1 MTENTEEPTQQTPM
15 AGEENK
21 AASDH
26 PTSDAADFS
35 SQFAALS
42 RKERE
47 LHLQQKELASK
58 RQQLDQ
64 MSAKVAE
71 YEKTMALAKENPE
84 AFLERSGLSMKELL
98 TRELNGGE
106 LPESEILKKQL
117 ADQAAQIEDLRA
129 SQLEKDRQAEQQR
142 LHQLRSD
149 YIDQIKTTVDNVEGD
164 EFELV
169 KAANAYETVYSV
181 LQQNF
186 NETGK
191 DIGVRAASAIVEDYY
206 RKELERYKD
215 TAVLKKLSG
224 GSTEPVQNELATSPA
239 ESEQKPRTTK
249 TLENTPVATAA
260 QPERPLT
267 RDERLAKFAESI
279 RWV

>member
-1 MTENTEEPTQQTPM
+1 MN
-15 AGEENK
+15 
-21 AASDH
+21 
-26 PTSDAADFS
+26 
-35 SQFAALS
+35 
-42 RKERE
+42 
-47 LHLQQKELASK
+47 
-58 RQQLDQ
+58 
-64 MSAKVAE
+64 AKVAE

-106 LPESEILKKQL
+106 LPENEVLKKQL
-117 ADQAAQIEDLRA
+117 ADQAAQIEDLRT
-129 SQLEKDRQAEQQR
+129 SQVEKERQAEQQR
-142 LHQLRSD
+142 LHQLRTD
-149 YIDQIKTTVDNVEGD
+149 YVDQIKTTIDNVEGD

-169 KAANAYETVYSV
+169 RAANAYETVYSV

-191 DIGVRAASAIVEDYY
+191 DIGVQAASAIVEDYY

-224 GSTEPVQNELATSPA
+224 GSNEPVQNELATSPA

-267 RDERLAKFAESI
+267 RDERLARFAESI